1 LNRFSFI
8 EKKER
13 YPFATSGRT
22 TLKRFKECV
31 SCTRRK
37 QAFSLSPLQIF
48 ELTHTFIGSLVS
60 AGAK

>member
-1 LNRFSFI
+1 MNRFSFI

-13 YPFATSGRT
+13 YPLLTSGRI

-31 SCTRRK
+31 SSARLK

-48 ELTHTFIGSLVS
+48 ELTHTFIGALVS

>member
-1 LNRFSFI
+1 MNRFSFI

-13 YPFATSGRT
+13 YPLTTSGGI

-31 SCTRRK
+31 SSARRK
-37 QAFSLSPLQIF
+37 QVFSLSPLQIF
-48 ELTHTFIGSLVS
+48 ELTHTFAGALVS

>member
-8 EKKER
+8 GKKER
-13 YPFATSGRT
+13 YRHRIIVTL

-31 SCTRRK
+31 SSTRRK

-48 ELTHTFIGSLVS
+48 ELTHTFIGALVS

>member
-1 LNRFSFI
+1 MNRFSFI

-48 ELTHTFIGSLVS
+48 ELTHTFIGALVS
-60 AGAK
+60 ARAK

>member
-1 LNRFSFI
+1 MNRFSFI

-13 YPFATSGRT
+13 YPLATSGRI

-31 SCTRRK
+31 SSARRK
-37 QAFSLSPLQIF
+37 QAFSLLPLQIF
-48 ELTHTFIGSLVS
+48 ELTHTFADALVS